1 MSTGDLRCLVR
12 LDRVLG
18 LTTID
23 LGEGAVKKGRH
34 RRFEEA
40 RALKR
45 NQDLDLESIFDS
57 LSTDSALPEDEEGHS
72 PAYDA
77 WAEEDDEADEEIQ
90 VAEELDAS
98 A

>member
-1 MSTGDLRCLVR
+1 M
-12 LDRVLG
+12 
-18 LTTID
+18 
-23 LGEGAVKKGRH
+23 KKGRH

-45 NQDLDLESIFDS
+45 NQDLDIESIFDS
-57 LSTDSALPEDEEGHS
+57 LSTDDAAPVSEEGYS

-77 WAEEDDEADEEIQ
+77 WAEEVAEGDEEIEA
-90 VAEELDAS
+90 AEELDAS

>member
-1 MSTGDLRCLVR
+1 MSTGDLCCLVR

-23 LGEGAVKKGRH
+23 LREGAVKKGRH

-57 LSTDSALPEDEEGHS
+57 LSTDDAAETPEEGYS
-72 PAYDA
+72 PAYEA
-77 WAEEDDEADEEIQ
+77 WAEEADEESEA
-90 VAEELDAS
+90 AEELDAS

>member
-1 MSTGDLRCLVR
+1 VQTLP
-12 LDRVLG
+12 
-18 LTTID
+18 TTD
-23 LGEGAVKKGRH
+23 PGEGAVKKGRH

-57 LSTDSALPEDEEGHS
+57 LSTDDAAETPEEGYS
-72 PAYDA
+72 PAYEA
-77 WAEEDDEADEEIQ
+77 WAEEADEESEA
-90 VAEELDAS
+90 AEELDAS

>member
-1 MSTGDLRCLVR
+1 MSTGDLCCLVR

-23 LGEGAVKKGRH
+23 LREGAVKKGRH

-57 LSTDSALPEDEEGHS
+57 LSTDSALPEAEAGHS
-72 PAYDA
+72 PAFDA

-90 VAEELDAS
+90 AAEELDAS

>member
-1 MSTGDLRCLVR
+1 M
-12 LDRVLG
+12 
-18 LTTID
+18 
-23 LGEGAVKKGRH
+23 KKGRH

-57 LSTDSALPEDEEGHS
+57 LSTDVVSPEDEEGYS

-77 WAEEDDEADEEIQ
+77 WADEGDEADDEIQ
-90 VAEELDAS
+90 AAEELDAS

>member
-1 MSTGDLRCLVR
+1 
-12 LDRVLG
+12 
-18 LTTID
+18 
-23 LGEGAVKKGRH
+23 VKKGRH

-57 LSTDSALPEDEEGHS
+57 LSTDEAPAATEEGYS
-72 PAYDA
+72 SAYDA
-77 WAEEDDEADEEIQ
+77 WAEEDDEETEA
-90 VAEELDAS
+90 AEELDAS

>member
-1 MSTGDLRCLVR
+1 MVGRP
-12 LDRVLG
+12 
-18 LTTID
+18 TTD
-23 LGEGAVKKGRH
+23 QGEDAVKKGRH

-45 NQDLDLESIFDS
+45 NQDLDLETIFES
-57 LSTDSALPEDEEGHS
+57 LSTDEATAASGEGYS

-77 WAEEDDEADEEIQ
+77 WADDYDEAESEP
-90 VAEELDAS
+90 EELDAS

>member
-1 MSTGDLRCLVR
+1 MSTGDLCCLAR
-12 LDRVLG
+12 LGRVLG

-57 LSTDSALPEDEEGHS
+57 LSTDSGSPEAEEGHS

-77 WAEEDDEADEEIQ
+77 WAEEDDDADEEIQ
-90 VAEELDAS
+90 AAEELDAS

>member
-1 MSTGDLRCLVR
+1 
-12 LDRVLG
+12 
-18 LTTID
+18 
-23 LGEGAVKKGRH
+23 VKKGRH

-57 LSTDSALPEDEEGHS
+57 LSTDEAQAATEEGYS
-72 PAYDA
+72 SAYDA
-77 WAEEDDEADEEIQ
+77 WAEEETEA
-90 VAEELDAS
+90 AEELDAS

>member
-1 MSTGDLRCLVR
+1 M
-12 LDRVLG
+12 
-18 LTTID
+18 
-23 LGEGAVKKGRH
+23 KKGRH

-57 LSTDSALPEDEEGHS
+57 LSTDSGSPEAEEGHS

-77 WAEEDDEADEEIQ
+77 WAEEDDEVDEVDEEIQ
-90 VAEELDAS
+90 AAEELDAS

>member
-1 MSTGDLRCLVR
+1 M
-12 LDRVLG
+12 
-18 LTTID
+18 
-23 LGEGAVKKGRH
+23 KKGRH

-57 LSTDSALPEDEEGHS
+57 LSTDDASPATEEGYS
-72 PAYDA
+72 SAYDA
-77 WAEEDDEADEEIQ
+77 WAEEDDEETEA
-90 VAEELDAS
+90 AEELDAS

>member
-1 MSTGDLRCLVR
+1 
-12 LDRVLG
+12 
-18 LTTID
+18 
-23 LGEGAVKKGRH
+23 VKKGRH

-57 LSTDSALPEDEEGHS
+57 LSTDEAPVATEEGYS
-72 PAYDA
+72 SAYDA
-77 WAEEDDEADEEIQ
+77 WAEEDDEETEA
-90 VAEELDAS
+90 AEELDAS

>member
-1 MSTGDLRCLVR
+1 
-12 LDRVLG
+12 VLG
-18 LTTID
+18 RTTAD
-23 LGEGAVKKGRH
+23 PGEGAVKKGRH

-57 LSTDSALPEDEEGHS
+57 LSTDAVSPEAEEGYS

-77 WAEEDDEADEEIQ
+77 WADEGDEADEEIQ
-90 VAEELDAS
+90 AAEELDAS